1 MARSALLLLPL
12 ILLSGW
18 VVITWRAAARLARRR
33 GLTMLAALLDPR
45 SWTAE
50 PVLGVPA
57 RRLLVA
63 WAVGAV
69 AAALLVGQR

>member
-1 MARSALLLLPL
+1 MAPSPLVLLPL
-12 ILLSGW
+12 TLLAGW
-18 VVITWRAAARLARRR
+18 AAIAWRAAARLARRR

-57 RRLLVA
+57 RHLLVV
-63 WAVGAV
+63 WTVGA
-69 AAALLVGQR
+69 AAAVVLVGQR